1 MTIFYLCTK
10 AEKLKTRVVELNALG
25 YNVLGFTENMTL
37 FKRMLL
43 EPTAL
48 LIIDLEQSTE
58 DEASIE
64 RYLAINSELV
74 VFILVATDFDIS
86 RSITFLNAGC
96 NRILLNTID
105 VELLDANIRASLR
118 CVEKIELPYE
128 PNSSVNERYIWKL
141 NPINWTITT
150 PDGKSIEL
158 TGREN
163 KLLHMLALK
172 NGSTLNKHYL
182 AEKLLG
188 KQNQN
193 GNSRINLLIGRL
205 RKKILRV
212 SKFELPIKTVHSI
225 GYALS
230 GNVIIESD
238 HDKQGQLDSLS

>member
-1 MTIFYLCTK
+1 MTIFYLCTN
-10 AEKLKTRVVELNALG
+10 ADKLNARVVELNALG
-25 YNVLGFTENMTL
+25 FNVLGFSENMTL

-43 EPTAL
+43 EPIAL

-58 DEASIE
+58 DHASIE
-64 RYLAINSELV
+64 RYLAINSELLI
-74 VFILVATDFDIS
+74 FILVTPNVDIS
-86 RSITFLNAGC
+86 CYIAYLEFGC
-96 NRILLNTID
+96 NRILFNTID
-105 VELLDANIRASLR
+105 DKLLAANIRASLR

-182 AEKLLG
+182 AEKILG
-188 KQNQN
+188 KYNQN

-212 SKFELPIKTVHSI
+212 SKFEIPIKTVHSI

-230 GNVIIESD
+230 SNVIIEGD
-238 HDKQGQLDSLS
+238 HYSIV